1 MSLMSRIAK
10 KIARRFRTKGTHYE
24 SAGYG
29 INEAQ
34 FLIQNNW
41 NISNNSPEP
50 ERKGLYR
57 AIDRLTAKRK
67 ANAKISYPEIEPTRQ
82 VFRHMA
88 RRKVK
93 QHRMLET
100 VKFTRKNG

>member
-1 MSLMSRIAK
+1 MSMMSRIAK
-10 KIARRFRTKGTHYE
+10 KIARRFRKKGTYYD
-24 SAGYG
+24 SGSRRMT
-29 INEAQ
+29 EAEI
-34 FLIQNNW
+34 LIRNNW

-50 ERKGLYR
+50 ERNGLYR

-67 ANAKISYPEIEPTRQ
+67 ANAKIKYPEIEPTRQ

-100 VKFTRKNG
+100 VKHTR

>member
-10 KIARRFRTKGTHYE
+10 KIARRFRTKGTFFGT
-24 SAGYG
+24 SRSGFT
-29 INEAQ
+29 EAEI
-34 FLIQNNW
+34 LIQNNW

-50 ERKGLYR
+50 ERNGLYR

-67 ANAKISYPEIEPTRQ
+67 ANAKIEYPEIEPTRQ

-100 VKFTRKNG
+100 VKYTR